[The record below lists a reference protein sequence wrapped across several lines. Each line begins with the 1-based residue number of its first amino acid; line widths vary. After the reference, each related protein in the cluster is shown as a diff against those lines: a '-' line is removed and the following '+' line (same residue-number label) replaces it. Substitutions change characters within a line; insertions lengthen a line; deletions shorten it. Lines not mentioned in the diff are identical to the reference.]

1 MGKYVGPKNKIARR
15 FGVNLGL
22 KINPVKVARRLSQ
35 MPGVHGPNKKAGVGL
50 TGYGK
55 QLLEKQKAKL
65 VYGMRERQ
73 FQRYVREATRQ
84 KGDSS
89 VHLLGLLERRMDNV
103 IYRLGFAG
111 TRAQARQLVNHKMFL
126 LNDKPMDIPSH
137 IVKAGDVIILKENK
151 SKKKF
156 FEGIVE
162 KLSKVELPSWLSVDP
177 AKHSGKILSLPKEGD
192 FERVFDVKLIIEYYS
207 AR

>member
-22 KINPVKVARRLSQ
+22 KMNPVKVARRLSQ
-35 MPGVHGPNKKAGVGL
+35 MPGVHGPTKKAGVGL

-55 QLLEKQKAKL
+55 QLLEKQKAKF

-73 FQRYVREATRQ
+73 FKRYVTEATRQ

-89 VHLLGLLERRMDNV
+89 VHLLGFLERRMDNV

-126 LNDKPMDIPSH
+126 LNNKPMDIPSH
-137 IVKAGDVIILKENK
+137 IVKAGDVITLKENK

-162 KLSKVELPSWLSVDP
+162 KLSKVELPSWLSADP
-177 AKHSGKILSLPKEGD
+177 AKRSGKILNLPKEGD